1 MATLNQD
8 YWYANPRP
16 STSVSSYRS
25 MLGLLQDE
33 YGNRYKKDVS
43 SIVRSTI
50 CYIKKVI
57 HVKTTK
63 NYQNY

>member
-16 STSVSSYRS
+16 STSVSSNRS

>member
-8 YWYANPRP
+8 YWYANSRP
-16 STSVSSYRS
+16 STSVSSNRS